1 MEIENTFSTSVPGKN
16 LKIKDYRLVFLFLK
30 NKKWKPPPGHF
41 QFLIFDFQNIENCF
55 PISCFLETKI
65 DDWDCKF
72 VIFNSWGIKHW
83 KSRLW
88 IFDFQFSIWNKNQ
101 MDENHTDH
109 QGSFKSKQRRN
120 TTFHRGA
127 ISSHE
132 RQQQYTIIICFLR
145 RPSDATHEKC
155 NLTPLRAQ
163 IEMHKWHWFTRE
175 LFNLVHFYSFLSC
188 I

>member
-1 MEIENTFSTSVPGKN
+1 MHGSDQKRNNVCVCVSSFERFRNQAPAWINSIPSRVYIPQGH
-16 LKIKDYRLVFLFLK
+16 
-30 NKKWKPPPGHF
+30 PPPGHF

-101 MDENHTDH
+101 MDENHTDRT
-109 QGSFKSKQRRN
+109 QRQFSENICSKEDLRSRFFG
-120 TTFHRGA
+120 TF
-127 ISSHE
+127 
-132 RQQQYTIIICFLR
+132 
-145 RPSDATHEKC
+145 
-155 NLTPLRAQ
+155 
-163 IEMHKWHWFTRE
+163 
-175 LFNLVHFYSFLSC
+175 VV
-188 I
+188 

>member
-101 MDENHTDH
+101 MDENHTDL
-109 QGSFKSKQRRN
+109 KSY
-120 TTFHRGA
+120 HRLFFTLSGK
-127 ISSHE
+127 
-132 RQQQYTIIICFLR
+132 YTRL
-145 RPSDATHEKC
+145 
-155 NLTPLRAQ
+155 
-163 IEMHKWHWFTRE
+163 
-175 LFNLVHFYSFLSC
+175 LVFQWIRFPCVFSVWDFDPQASVPWVLPCMAAENPPASTNKG
-188 I
+188 

>member
-101 MDENHTDH
+101 MDENHTD
-109 QGSFKSKQRRN
+109 QPRGGVRGLQMTGASNPFFKSRA
-120 TTFHRGA
+120 TTTNE
-127 ISSHE
+127 I
-132 RQQQYTIIICFLR
+132 QICFSNNKPYKNEIQIR
-145 RPSDATHEKC
+145 FSKWCENEKRKTKFKC
-155 NLTPLRAQ
+155 VF
-163 IEMHKWHWFTRE
+163 E
-175 LFNLVHFYSFLSC
+175 S
-188 I
+188 